1 MERFAVSSIDNF
13 RYTPSKSGTLK
24 VYIDDSISSIGLLGD
39 DDPGYTKGA
48 LRRIDHM
55 ASGITEILPGAF
67 KGCSSLAYADVPDT
81 VVNIGDNAFSDCVS
95 LNDVTLFRSRT
106 TPGASIQRFGK
117 RAFYNTGLKDITL
130 DIVGT
135 GTTSPDT
142 EYVFA
147 ECRDLRSVKYLR
159 RCPMYDYGFYGC
171 TSLTS
176 VTFPEYDVP
185 NWQGK
190 HTFEDC
196 TSLKS
201 IAFPEWFL
209 QGIDNY
215 MFAGCTSLTEVD
227 VSKITSNTITY
238 PSDFNYTALA
248 GVTKTWDNYS
258 FRIGTHAFDGCT
270 SLTSFTFPPL
280 YSNFVEDKFI
290 LVSPSALKGSSIQR
304 LVCPGMAASD
314 IESSPEAKIG
324 FGSSRDIQFFD
335 GNGELIYTFLASS
348 VPQGGDGDDPGDKYT
363 PFEDYD
369 MLYEDVTTKSGF
381 VTGTDVWYSNA
392 KEAILEAVPKGTKI
406 CLMTTGG
413 ENCSTCESMYKHI
426 FSSSTYGNQMTE
438 WMRNSGI
445 LFLYDYAKSV
455 DRHNSVVAAV
465 KSLGLSYSYPHLPCF
480 NFYQMVDGVP
490 KSASLG
496 SPQIVETTTSESV
509 FKWLRDKTEAAF
521 IGLCARKRN
530 RL

>member
-1 MERFAVSSIDNF
+1 MERFAVNSIDNF
-13 RYTPSKSGTLK
+13 RYTPSKTGTLK
-24 VYIDDSISSIGLLGD
+24 VYIDDSISSIGLIGD

-67 KGCSSLAYADVPDT
+67 KGCTSLAYADVPDT
-81 VVNIGDNAFSDCVS
+81 VVRIGDNAFSDCVS

-106 TPGASIQRFGK
+106 APGASIQKFGK

-147 ECRDLRSVKYLR
+147 ECKYLKSVKYLR

-171 TSLTS
+171 TALTS
-176 VTFPEYDVP
+176 VTFPDYDVP
-185 NWQGK
+185 NWQGT
-190 HTFEDC
+190 HTFEHC

-201 IAFPEWFL
+201 ITFPKWFL
-209 QGIDNY
+209 QGIDDY

-258 FRIGTHAFDGCT
+258 FTIGTHAFDGCT
-270 SLTSFTFPPL
+270 GLTTFTLPPL
-280 YSNFVEDKFI
+280 YGSFTGDKFI
-290 LVSPSALKGSSIQR
+290 LMSKSALAGSYIQR
-304 LVCPGMAASD
+304 LNCPGMTLAD
-314 IESSPEAKIG
+314 IENNPKAKIG
-324 FGSSRDIQFFD
+324 FGSSRDIDFY
-335 GNGELIYTFLASS
+335 NGGDSPIYRFVASS
-348 VPQGGDGDDPGDKYT
+348 VTPGGGGVDPGNKNT

-369 MLYEDVTTKSGF
+369 MLYEDETTKSGF
-381 VTGTDVWYSNA
+381 VAGTDIWYSNA
-392 KEAILEAVPKGTKI
+392 KEAILEAVPKGIKI
-406 CLMTTGG
+406 CMMTTGG
-413 ENCSTCESMYKHI
+413 KNCSTCKSLYEHV
-426 FSSSTYGNQMTE
+426 FSSSTYGNQMTD
-438 WMRNSGI
+438 WMNNSGI
-445 LFLYDYAKSV
+445 LFLYDYANTI
-455 DRHNSVVAAV
+455 DRHNAVVAAV

-480 NFYQMVDGVP
+480 NFYQMVGGVP

-496 SPQIVETTTSESV
+496 SPSIVPSTTSESV
-509 FKWLRDKTEAAF
+509 FKWLRDNTEAAF
-521 IGLCARKRN
+521 NSFK
-530 RL
+530 